1 MAMAWAT
8 REAIWLKALY
18 SSMGYNDLSAT
29 TYGKLCD
36 QDYKKVRLSKYRD
49 PYEKAMMLNG
59 DNKAALAMSKNPV
72 LHKRSKHIHIAF
84 HITRQAVQAK
94 VVAPV
99 YMPTGENIADLM
111 KKSLGPKLHNHHT
124 EKFLI

>member
-29 TYGKLCD
+29 TYGRLCD
-36 QDYKKVRLSKYRD
+36 QDYKKVRLSKYKD

-59 DNKAALAMSKNPV
+59 DNKAALAMSNGTSATRKK
-72 LHKRSKHIHIAF
+72 KRFVTFCAF
-84 HITRQAVQAK
+84 FD
-94 VVAPV
+94 
-99 YMPTGENIADLM
+99 Y
-111 KKSLGPKLHNHHT
+111 
-124 EKFLI
+124 